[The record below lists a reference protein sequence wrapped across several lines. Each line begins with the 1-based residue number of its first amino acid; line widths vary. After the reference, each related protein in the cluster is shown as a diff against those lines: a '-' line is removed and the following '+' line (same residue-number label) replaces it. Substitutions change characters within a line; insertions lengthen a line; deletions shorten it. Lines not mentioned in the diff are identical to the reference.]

1 MLIRNCR
8 ILRKRFQFGDLSTK
22 KKKKILQCRK
32 KEGNNLISLRTAEKI
47 VHPEWCTDGHRR
59 CSHRTA
65 FEPQAGFFV
74 ILSKEMSLSYEI
86 EEKEKRE
93 TVQK

>member
-1 MLIRNCR
+1 MLIKNCR

-22 KKKKILQCRK
+22 KK